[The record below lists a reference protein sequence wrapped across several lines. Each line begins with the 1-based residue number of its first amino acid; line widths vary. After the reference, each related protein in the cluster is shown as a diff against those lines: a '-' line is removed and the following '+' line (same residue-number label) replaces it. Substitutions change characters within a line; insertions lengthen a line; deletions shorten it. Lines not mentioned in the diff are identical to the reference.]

1 MEADNEKE
9 GKKNIKQNINK
20 LGECPSRVARVRHE
34 KLNYTLFFFAKCI
47 SNFEIKYWARC

>member
-34 KLNYTLFFFAKCI
+34 KLNYTLFFLPNAFQTLK
-47 SNFEIKYWARC
+47 